1 MANQQFRKV
10 KLIDSQDAVY
20 LDFCTECALKR
31 QSLKPK
37 LPQTAINKLSLLFED
52 VMRNLLAEYFTLT
65 GKRILAFEEKN
76 NQFGYIQKYRE
87 IDAIG
92 VERSQPSLLFE
103 IKTSS
108 NPKPQ
113 TIIRRAKEQLEES
126 KKVSSFL
133 NKNLKLCIV
142 YIDIFSEERLQS
154 YELSLSDVDFY
165 NTIDSLQT
173 NMLEGR
179 VSCIVFSGVEI
190 WHQAIIKGLIDNS
203 SLWTEAQ
210 TEIEEN
216 IDKRQQ
222 REVLIAEGV
231 SPEDFPEF
239 LKPETAKKTSPT
251 ILQFGE
257 FNGATSFQ
265 QAFLKAQKKQES
277 QHLIAG

>member
-10 KLIDSQDAVY
+10 KLIDSKDKVY
-20 LDFCTECALKR
+20 LDFCTEHALKR
-31 QSLKPK
+31 QTLKPK
-37 LPQTAINKLSLLFED
+37 LPQTAINKLSLFFED

-65 GKRILAFEEKN
+65 GKRILAFEERN

-87 IDAIG
+87 IDAVS
-92 VERSQPSLLFE
+92 VERSQPDLLFE

-108 NPKPQ
+108 NPNPQ
-113 TIIRRAKEQLEES
+113 TIIRKAKKQLEKS
-126 KKVSSFL
+126 QKIISFL
-133 NKNLKLCIV
+133 KSNLKLCIV
-142 YIDIFSEERLQS
+142 YIDISSEQILQS
-154 YELSLSDVDFY
+154 SELSLSDVDFY
-165 NTIDSLQT
+165 NTLDYLQT
-173 NMLEGR
+173 NISEER
-179 VSCIVFSGVEI
+179 VSCIIFSGVEI
-190 WHQAIIKGLIDNS
+190 WHQAIKKKLIDRP

-210 TEIEEN
+210 QEIEEN

-222 REVLIAEGV
+222 REALIAEGV

-265 QAFLKAQKKQES
+265 QAFLKAQKKQKS
-277 QHLIAG
+277 QHLVAG